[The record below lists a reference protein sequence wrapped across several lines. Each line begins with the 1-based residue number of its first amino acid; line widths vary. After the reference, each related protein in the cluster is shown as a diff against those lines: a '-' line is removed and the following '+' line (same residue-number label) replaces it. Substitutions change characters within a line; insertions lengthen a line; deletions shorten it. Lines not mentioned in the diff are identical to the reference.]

1 MDTVHTKQNTI
12 VFEFSQQLTIVSVM
26 RFLLNSA
33 AMCFLGL
40 LTFGVISTSSAT
52 SPTPAVSPS
61 ELAQAL
67 KFYRNI
73 QELSVDFKMSKR
85 IKGIPTVLHSEGSL
99 HVIRPDVLIWKITKP
114 APLTVNVDKDDVKI
128 SSGAGKDA
136 KTQSFKLDQLGEGDD
151 ASRFHSMQHW
161 LVMDAEK
168 LSQNYDVE
176 KTADG
181 AFTFRPKRPQEVPF
195 SMLTMLLSPRRDLQK
210 LSIEERSGDSTEFV
224 FGRARVKER

>member
-1 MDTVHTKQNTI
+1 
-12 VFEFSQQLTIVSVM
+12 M

-33 AMCFLGL
+33 AIFFLGL
-40 LTFGVISTSSAT
+40 LTIGVICTSSAT
-52 SPTPAVSPS
+52 SPPPAVSPS
-61 ELAQAL
+61 ELSQAL

-85 IKGIPTVLHSEGSL
+85 IKGIPTILYSKGSL
-99 HVIRPDVLIWKITKP
+99 QVIRPNILIWKITMP
-114 APLTVNVDKDDVKI
+114 APLTVNVDMNEVKI
-128 SSGAGKDA
+128 TSGAGKDV
-136 KTQSFKLDQLGEGDD
+136 KTQTFKFNHLGEGTD

-161 LVMDAEK
+161 LLMDADK

-176 KTADG
+176 KTIDG
-181 AFTFRPKRPQEVPF
+181 AFAFRPKRPKEVPF

-224 FGRARVKER
+224 FGRARVKTK